1 MDQQQLRSRLQ
12 GCYVTIPTLF
22 DDDSLEVNFAGIAQH
37 VEFLIAGGLQ
47 EGTGLIL
54 SGGGAGDFST
64 MSIAERIEVA
74 RTVVEAALPR
84 VYALCLQLPE

>member
-22 DDDSLEVNFAGIAQH
+22 DDDSLEVNFEGISQH

-54 SGGGAGDFST
+54 SGGGAGDFF
-64 MSIAERIEVA
+64 
-74 RTVVEAALPR
+74 
-84 VYALCLQLPE
+84 CLLFRLLLRNNFSGS